1 MEPSTIFLLKISS
14 FCLPFCHVRP
24 YNYKLDYVIGE
35 CFVSKLVN
43 RKWQLDASMYSTSD
57 TNDMRQIFSG
67 RITYAC
73 SLYSTLENYKSNW
86 FGRYTMD

>member
-1 MEPSTIFLLKISS
+1 MEPSTTFLLKKKKKKNSS
-14 FCLPFCHVRP
+14 FCLTFCHVRP

-67 RITYAC
+67 RIT
-73 SLYSTLENYKSNW
+73 
-86 FGRYTMD
+86 